1 MNCHFYYFS
10 IHGGEL
16 YGYIVRDKSDS
27 AEGELMRSILII
39 SDKHDVVEPIQ
50 SAFTKEHRLGKV
62 SSKDKAFEA
71 LRQERYDL
79 IFIDLHVLLESM
91 QTQDYTEAL
100 APFKE
105 HYPTIEIVIMASQDM
120 IRQVVTLVKAGASD
134 YLTYPIISDEVR
146 LVTESINQTILQRSE
161 IDYFR
166 DQFWRADSLTVVKT
180 KNDAMQLVFN
190 KIRSVAPTK
199 STVMLIGETGT
210 GKGILANLIHQH
222 SSRAGAQ
229 FISVHCGAIPD
240 TLLESELF
248 GHEKGA
254 FTGAIRR
261 KLGKFEIAKGGT
273 IFLDEV
279 GTITPLAQ
287 IKLLQ
292 VLQDGTFNRV
302 GGDEALSTDARIIT
316 ATNSDLMKM
325 SDEGQFRRDLYYRLN
340 VFPIEIPPL
349 RQRIE
354 DLILFIDVILKK
366 LNRSHQKNI
375 HKVHPSVFEALKAYS
390 WPGNIRELENL
401 IERAYILERSS
412 VLNPESFPGELFGDE
427 IPAAVFSRDFLLTLT
442 KARQKA
448 VEDFER
454 QYLKDLIARN
464 KGKIKKSA
472 EDAGITTRQLH
483 KLMSKYGIRKEAYKI

>member
-16 YGYIVRDKSDS
+16 DGYIVHDKSDS
-27 AEGELMRSILII
+27 AEGEPMQSILII

-50 SAFTKEHRLGKV
+50 AAFTKEHRLGKV
-62 SSKDKAFEA
+62 SNKDEAFEA
-71 LRQERYDL
+71 LRGERYDL

-91 QTQDYTEAL
+91 QTQDYTEIL
-100 APFKE
+100 APLKE

-134 YLTYPIISDEVR
+134 YLTYPIVSDEVR

-180 KNDAMQLVFN
+180 KNDDMQLVFD

-210 GKGILANLIHQH
+210 GKGILANLIHRH
-222 SSRAGAQ
+222 SSRSAAQ

-261 KLGKFEIAKGGT
+261 KMGKFEIAKGGT

-279 GTITPLAQ
+279 GTVTPLAQ

-292 VLQDGTFNRV
+292 VLQDGTFNRL
-302 GGDEALSTDARIIT
+302 GGDESLSTDARIIT

-325 SDEGQFRRDLYYRLN
+325 SNEGQFRRDLYYRLN

-366 LNRSHQKNI
+366 LNRSYQKNI

-401 IERAYILERSS
+401 IERAYILESSS
-412 VLNPESFPGELFGDE
+412 VLTPESFPGELFGDE
-427 IPAAVFSRDFLLTLT
+427 IPAAVFTRDFHLPLT

-472 EDAGITTRQLH
+472 EDASITTRQLH
-483 KLMSKYGIRKEAYKI
+483 KLMSKYGIRKEEYKV

>member
-10 IHGGEL
+10 IHEGEL
-16 YGYIVRDKSDS
+16 YGYIVHDKSDS
-27 AEGELMRSILII
+27 AEGERMRSILII
-39 SDKHDVVEPIQ
+39 SDKYDVVEPIQ
-50 SAFTKEHRLGKV
+50 SAFTKEHRVGKV
-62 SSKDKAFEA
+62 SSKDEAFEA
-71 LRQERYDL
+71 LRRERYDL
-79 IFIDLHVLLESM
+79 IFIDLHILLESM
-91 QTQDYTEAL
+91 QTQDHTEAL

-134 YLTYPIISDEVR
+134 YLTYPIVSDEVR

-166 DQFWRADSLTVVKT
+166 DQFRRADSLTVVKT
-180 KNDAMQLVFN
+180 KNADMQLVFN

-222 SSRAGAQ
+222 SSRAAAQ

-248 GHEKGA
+248 GHEKGS

-349 RQRIE
+349 RERIE
-354 DLILFIDVILKK
+354 DLILFVDVILKK
-366 LNRSHQKNI
+366 LNQSHQKNI
-375 HKVHPSVFEALKAYS
+375 YKVHPSVFEALKAYS

-412 VLNPESFPGELFGDE
+412 VLTPESFPGELFGDE
-427 IPAAVFSRDFLLTLT
+427 IPAAVFSRDFSLTLP

-454 QYLKDLIARN
+454 QYLKDLISRN

-483 KLMSKYGIRKEAYKI
+483 KLMSKYGIRKEEYKI